1 MPEKQLV
8 LSINEHFSPKKS
20 KPPAVKEEP
29 TLAVVNP
36 PQNLKDAF
44 EAKLKE
50 NVD

>member
-20 KPPAVKEEP
+20 KPPTIKEEP

-36 PQNLKDAF
+36 PNLKDAF